1 MIKAHLC
8 QCNNC
13 MNILID
19 QNSKINAKEYE
30 LTGEE
35 LEMQYLNDSSETDI
49 SYFWGCP
56 ICMTDEYLIDL

>member
-1 MIKAHLC
+1 
-8 QCNNC
+8 

-19 QNSKINAKEYE
+19 QNSQIGAKEYE

-56 ICMTDEYLIDL
+56 ICLTDEYLTDL